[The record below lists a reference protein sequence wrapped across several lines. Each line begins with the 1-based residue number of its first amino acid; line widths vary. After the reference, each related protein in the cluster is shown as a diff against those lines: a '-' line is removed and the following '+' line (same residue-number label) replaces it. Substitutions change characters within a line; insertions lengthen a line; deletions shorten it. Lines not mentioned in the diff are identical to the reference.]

1 MVTLDVAEVVED
13 TARELAPLFRRHRL
27 ATDFVDRP
35 LNATASADMLRRLLG
50 YLLENASK
58 YAPAD
63 GTIDIYG
70 WHKDG
75 RAFVA
80 ITDDGPGIPPAW
92 RERIFEPFVRMDDS
106 PRGAGIGLFAARHL
120 ARSMGG
126 ELRAEDRA
134 PRGSQFVLE
143 LPAAR

>member
-1 MVTLDVAEVVED
+1 MVALDLTVLIDE
-13 TARELAPLFRRHRL
+13 TARELAPIFRRHRL
-27 ATDFVDRP
+27 EVDFLERP
-35 LNATASADMLRRLLG
+35 LRAFANADQLRRLLG

-58 YAPAD
+58 YAPLD
-63 GTIDIYG
+63 KTIDIYG
-70 WHKDG
+70 WRQGD

-80 ITDDGPGIPPAW
+80 ITDDGPGIPLEW
-92 RERIFEPFVRMDDS
+92 RERIFEPFVRLDDS

-126 ELRAEDRA
+126 DLRAEDRA

-143 LPAAR
+143 LPAAG

>member
-1 MVTLDVAEVVED
+1 VRA
-13 TARELAPLFRRHRL
+13 F
-27 ATDFVDRP
+27 
-35 LNATASADMLRRLLG
+35 ASADQVRRLLG

-58 YAPAD
+58 YAPLD

-70 WHKDG
+70 WRQG
-75 RAFVA
+75 SRAYLA
-80 ITDDGPGIPPAW
+80 ITDDGPGIPLAW
-92 RERIFEPFVRMDDS
+92 RERIFEPFVRLDDS

-126 ELRAEDRA
+126 DLRAEDRA

-143 LPAAR
+143 LPAAG

>member
-1 MVTLDVAEVVED
+1 V
-13 TARELAPLFRRHRL
+13 
-27 ATDFVDRP
+27 DFLSRP
-35 LNATASADMLRRLLG
+35 LLAFANADQLRRLLG

-58 YAPAD
+58 YAPLD

-70 WHKDG
+70 WRQAD

-80 ITDDGPGIPPAW
+80 ITDDGPGIPVDW
-92 RERIFEPFVRMDDS
+92 RERIFEPFVRLDDS

-126 ELRAEDRA
+126 ELRVEDRA
-134 PRGSQFVLE
+134 PHGSQFVLE
-143 LPAAR
+143 LPAAG

>member
-1 MVTLDVAEVVED
+1 MRQRST
-13 TARELAPLFRRHRL
+13 RRRASWRRSSAATRL
-27 ATDFVDRP
+27 AVEFVNRP
-35 LNATASADMLRRLLG
+35 LRAFANADQLRRLLG

-58 YAPAD
+58 YAPVD

-70 WHKDG
+70 WRQAD
-75 RAFVA
+75 RAYLA
-80 ITDDGPGIPPAW
+80 ITDDGPGIPIEW
-92 RERIFEPFVRMDDS
+92 RERIFEPFVRLDDS

-126 ELRAEDRA
+126 DLRAEDRA

-143 LPAAR
+143 LPAAGSSGG